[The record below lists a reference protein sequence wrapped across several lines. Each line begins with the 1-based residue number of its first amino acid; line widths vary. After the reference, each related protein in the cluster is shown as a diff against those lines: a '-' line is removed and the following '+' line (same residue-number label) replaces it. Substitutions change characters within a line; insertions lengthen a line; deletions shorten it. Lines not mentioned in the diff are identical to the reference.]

1 MSDNITLKNSNQ
13 ELLLTESQVST
24 LIEQLTEGITLTE
37 IFTKQKL
44 LPISLTKFYALLKKN
59 PELEKVVMEARKN
72 GIQTLIDKLLMVY
85 ETDIQSNRLDN
96 NVIMWTRDKANFVK
110 FLASKL
116 SDLYSDNKPSQSNI
130 RQQIT
135 VSWLDDPSLEKKF
148 IDMEAEEAKI
158 VEQKQLDNQS

>member
-1 MSDNITLKNSNQ
+1 MSDSITLKNSSQ
-13 ELLLTESQVST
+13 ELSLTESQVCT
-24 LIEQLTEGITLTE
+24 LCELLTDGITLTE

-44 LPISLTKFYALLKKN
+44 LPMSLMKFYALLKKN

-85 ETDIQSNRLDN
+85 ETDIQNNRLDN

-116 SDLYSDNKPSQSNI
+116 SDLYSDNKPSHSSVK
-130 RQQIT
+130 QQIT
-135 VSWLDDPSLEKKF
+135 ISWLDDPSLEKKF

-158 VEQKQLDNQS
+158 IQQKQLDNQS